1 MRVLSGRLTAVLIAS
16 LATIILVGIL
26 TPTTTLA
33 KDPPGL
39 ARFMYALGRAE
50 SHGDYAA
57 RNESS
62 GAYGKYQIMPASWR
76 AWAGRYLGDPNAK
89 PSPANQEIV
98 ATAKVKALYKGLQ
111 AWRRVAYWWLTG
123 SSATSGW
130 SPFATRY
137 VTRVMTYYEQAPD
150 KTVAPVPTADR
161 RRRPH
166 PPRRPRSRPKPSR
179 RPGQSSIGSP
189 RRVGRSRTPARGS
202 RRAIPATRVTSS
214 GMRRRQ
220 VRRPGSRSPARAS
233 SGTAPSARRVARRGS
248 RSTACASRPSTC
260 IAARSTRTRPCSAR
274 PGRRAGRHSL
284 VIAVAG
290 TRGRPYV
297 AIDGFTVTD

>member
-39 ARFMYALGRAE
+39 ARFMYALGQAE

-98 ATAKVKALYKGLQ
+98 ATGQGQGALQGP
-111 AWRRVAYWWLTG
+111 AEPGAGWPTG
-123 SSATSGW
+123 G
-130 SPFATRY
+130 
-137 VTRVMTYYEQAPD
+137 
-150 KTVAPVPTADR
+150 
-161 RRRPH
+161 
-166 PPRRPRSRPKPSR
+166 
-179 RPGQSSIGSP
+179 
-189 RRVGRSRTPARGS
+189 
-202 RRAIPATRVTSS
+202 
-214 GMRRRQ
+214 
-220 VRRPGSRSPARAS
+220 
-233 SGTAPSARRVARRGS
+233 
-248 RSTACASRPSTC
+248 
-260 IAARSTRTRPCSAR
+260 
-274 PGRRAGRHSL
+274 
-284 VIAVAG
+284 
-290 TRGRPYV
+290 
-297 AIDGFTVTD
+297 

>member
-1 MRVLSGRLTAVLIAS
+1 MRVLSGRLTAVLVAS

-39 ARFMYALGRAE
+39 ARLMYALGRAE

-57 RNESS
+57 RNDSS

-123 SSATSGW
+123 SSATGGW

-137 VTRVMTYYEQAPD
+137 VTRVMNYYEQAPD
-150 KTVAPVPTADR
+150 KTVAPVPTA
-161 RRRPH
+161 RPT
-166 PPRRPRSRPKPSR
+166 PKPTPTPKATIEAKAKPKAMAVLHRVSEKSR
-179 RPGQSSIGSP
+179 AIAYTGTWKQAGHPGYTGDLVSYATSAGASARFTFTGTRVVWYGPVGPTRGQARISIDGV
-189 RRVGRSRTPARGS
+189 RIATVDLYRGS
-202 RRAIPATRVTSS
+202 FDPHEALFSKTWK
-214 GMRRRQ
+214 
-220 VRRPGSRSPARAS
+220 
-233 SGTAPSARRVARRGS
+233 TAGK
-248 RSTACASRPSTC
+248 
-260 IAARSTRTRPCSAR
+260 
-274 PGRRAGRHSL
+274 HSL

-297 AIDGFTVTD
+297 AIDGFVVTD